1 MLPDAANRHGD
12 SVNVYVT
19 THLSDFLPWQRA
31 AVERFCPGSTLHV
44 VATANASPDVIAQAA
59 MHLPLATTPA
69 LVPEVLRQAAAG
81 PGMVIE
87 WDVVPVAP
95 VSVENAVAW
104 ADGYGI
110 YPSVVK
116 WTDST
121 VLNADDVPAKCA
133 PFTTDD
139 FRIMPQ
145 QYMAGGCGAGVHFQT
160 IGTEFLHYHYHAAF
174 RTPSGF
180 DEQRKSCWLE
190 LMADIQPAVAM
201 TAAGPGSQLKRLL
214 AGFGITVTPDCPC
227 ADHARQMD
235 AWGPDECERRT
246 DEIVG
251 WLREEAERRGLPFLD
266 IAGRMLVARAIAA
279 ARAAG

>member
-1 MLPDAANRHGD
+1 VLPNAANSDGD

-19 THLSDFLPWQRA
+19 AHSSDFLPWQRA

-59 MHLPLATTPA
+59 MHLPLATTPS

-116 WTDST
+116 WTDAA
-121 VLNADDVPAKCA
+121 VLNAGYVPGSA

-139 FRIMPQ
+139 YRILPQ

-180 DEQRKSCWLE
+180 DEQRKACWLE
-190 LMADIQPAVAM
+190 LMADIKPAGRGLGDMV
-201 TAAGPGSQLKRLL
+201 AAGLS
-214 AGFGITVTPDCPC
+214 AVGITKERVSSLVGGDCGC
-227 ADHARQMD
+227 
-235 AWGPDECERRT
+235 
-246 DEIVG
+246 
-251 WLREEAERRGLPFLD
+251 AERQKKLNAL
-266 IAGRMLVARAIAA
+266 GRRI
-279 ARAAG
+279 GIG